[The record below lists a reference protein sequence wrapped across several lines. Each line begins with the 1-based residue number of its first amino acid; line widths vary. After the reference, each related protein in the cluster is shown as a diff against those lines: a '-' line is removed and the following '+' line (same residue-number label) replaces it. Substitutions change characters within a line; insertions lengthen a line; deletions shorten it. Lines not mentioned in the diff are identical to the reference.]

1 MKAFKELTLADARK
15 RIEEFKQ
22 GVFFVQGTVNVQGS
36 DLFAASDR
44 FWFKVRA

>member
-1 MKAFKELTLADARK
+1 
-15 RIEEFKQ
+15 
-22 GVFFVQGTVNVQGS
+22 VQGTVNVQGS